1 MNEMLEF
8 FTTASIFIPVMIGL
22 AKIAQLVMLPKK
34 WTPIWNLV
42 IGLAIAIIYVSPGNI
57 KMAIMVGIMLGLS
70 ASGLYSGVKN
80 TTQAVRVNKK

>member
-1 MNEMLEF
+1 MLEF

>member
-1 MNEMLEF
+1 MLEF
-8 FTTASIFIPVMIGL
+8 FTAASIFIPVMIGL